1 MTVHVPKLATAAP
14 ATTPEKP
21 ARIAPG
27 VYFGLPEDAYH
38 SDPALGSGDIRSLNT
53 CPMYYWRNSAMN
65 PAREPDEE
73 TPALLFGRALHKL
86 VLEGRQAFVAAY
98 TAAPEPRDFPGC
110 LITVDDIKGALK
122 AAGEKVTGNKPDLI
136 ARLKAVQPSAV
147 VFDDIVA
154 AHAAEAQKSGTTV
167 LKRTMFEEVV
177 LAGGSIA
184 ADGRV
189 APAFQG
195 GCPEIS
201 VFWERDG
208 VPLKCRIDYLRL
220 GRWHDKRLL
229 ALSTDLKSFANQRG
243 LPPERAVALAIAEYR
258 LDMQAA
264 HNTEG
269 AAQIAGFL
277 AAGQMFGAEAVNP
290 KWLAA
295 LASVSPDDHVW
306 HWAFFQKDAPVTL
319 LRQAAPALIA
329 RGRKDVEAAL
339 QAYRDNMAAF
349 GTSWRYVDPMAD
361 QQIDV
366 SDMPAWLANAA

>member
-1 MTVHVPKLATAAP
+1 MTVHDPKLATTAP
-14 ATTPEKP
+14 ATTSEKP

-38 SDPALGSGDIRSLNT
+38 SDPALGSGDIRALNT
-53 CPMYYWRNSAMN
+53 CPMYYWRTSAMN
-65 PAREPDEE
+65 PAREANEE
-73 TPALLFGRALHKL
+73 TPALLFGQALHKL
-86 VLEGRQAFVAAY
+86 VLEGRQAFVAAF
-98 TAAPEPRDFPGC
+98 TQAPEAKDHPGC
-110 LITVDDIKGALK
+110 LVTVDDIKAALK
-122 AAGEKVTGNKPDLI
+122 AVGEKITGNKPDLI
-136 ARLKAVQPSAV
+136 ARLKVARPDAVI
-147 VFDDIVA
+147 FDDIVER
-154 AHAAEAQKSGTTV
+154 HAADAARTGATI
-167 LKRTMFEEVV
+167 LKRSVFEEAV

-184 ADGRV
+184 ADPRV

-220 GRWHDKRLL
+220 GRGHDKRLL
-229 ALSTDLKSFANQRG
+229 ALATDLKSFANQRN

-264 HNTEG
+264 HYTDG
-269 AAQIAGFL
+269 AAQIAAFL
-277 AAGQMFGAEAVNP
+277 ASGQVFGAESVNP

-295 LASVSPDDHVW
+295 LASVSPEDHVW

-329 RGRKDVEAAL
+329 RGRKDVDAAL
-339 QAYRDNMAAF
+339 QSYRDNMAAF

-361 QQIDV
+361 RQIDV